1 MHIPHMAGE
10 KPNKPLPYLLLI
22 PVMLFLAVF
31 TFFPF
36 FRSIYLSFFI
46 TDQLGNTGKFVGFG
60 NYIRVFKDRNFINSV
75 KVTLKFAV
83 MVCTGTFSLAMLLA
97 LLCVNPVKGSK
108 IYQTMFAL
116 PIAVAS
122 VSVSAIFKYLFQQS
136 GLINNLLGTNIN
148 WLADAS
154 YALPVTAF
162 VTVWSGVG
170 TSFIFLLVGFRNVPD
185 DLIES
190 SVIDGANAFQR
201 AVRIMIPIASPQIFF
216 VLFLHMCT
224 PHAQYAPERSKT
236 STSSADPAQ
245 HIRNARSRIEQPQ
258 REMRNTVAR
267 QRRIHRRDQR
277 GCQQIQRG
285 QVVTC
290 CGLFT
295 KARADQPPQS
305 HDQSSPPEPLGIAL

>member
-1 MHIPHMAGE
+1 MNIPHMAGE

-46 TDQLGNTGKFVGFG
+46 TDQLGNTGKFVGFA
-60 NYIRVFKDRNFINSV
+60 NYLRVFKDRNFINSV
-75 KVTLKFAV
+75 KVTIKFAA

-190 SVIDGANAFQR
+190 SVIDGANSFQR
-201 AVRIMIPIASPQIFF
+201 ALKIMIPIASPQIFF
-216 VLFLHMCT
+216 VLFLNIISSFKAFGVIKVLVGSGPRNST
-224 PHAQYAPERSKT
+224 NIIVYALYSN
-236 STSSADPAQ
+236 AF
-245 HIRNARSRIEQPQ
+245 IRGRFETACVYSI
-258 REMRNTVAR
+258 VLCAL
-267 QRRIHRRDQR
+267 IF
-277 GCQQIQRG
+277 
-285 QVVTC
+285 VVTRVQLLC
-290 CGLFT
+290 E
-295 KARADQPPQS
+295 KRVV
-305 HDQSSPPEPLGIAL
+305 HY